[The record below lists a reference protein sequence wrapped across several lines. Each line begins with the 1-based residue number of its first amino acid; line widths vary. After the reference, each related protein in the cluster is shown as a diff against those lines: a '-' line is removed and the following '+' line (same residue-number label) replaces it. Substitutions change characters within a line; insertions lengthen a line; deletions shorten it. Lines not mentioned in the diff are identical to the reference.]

1 MVGILGK
8 PLLGQSAVETEFLR
22 MEVVG
27 WVGEN
32 PFQMECGSSIVNINH
47 TETLNFHDISPSST
61 NLSIT
66 IPSQNN
72 VDHCQNIHS
81 QSDNRCFKQDH
92 QRWRY
97 QRRL

>member
-32 PFQMECGSSIVNINH
+32 PFQMECGG
-47 TETLNFHDISPSST
+47 E
-61 NLSIT
+61 
-66 IPSQNN
+66 
-72 VDHCQNIHS
+72 HC
-81 QSDNRCFKQDH
+81 
-92 QRWRY
+92 
-97 QRRL
+97 